1 MDLNDRVV
9 NLLDEGYD
17 IAIRIARLPDSTLI
31 ARKLAPFRLAICASP
46 QYWKKNGIP
55 TCPEDL
61 RDHNCLIYSYLLNE
75 NIWPFL
81 GPDGEIAV
89 KVSGNLR
96 ANNGDALRAAALEG
110 AGVFLGPTFIVNDD
124 FRTNRLQP
132 ILTDFMKTDLAIYA
146 VYPHNRYLSAKVRA
160 FVDFLAERYG
170 PEPYWDKP

>member
-1 MDLNDRVV
+1 
-9 NLLDEGYD
+9 
-17 IAIRIARLPDSTLI
+17 
-31 ARKLAPFRLAICASP
+31 
-46 QYWKKNGIP
+46 
-55 TCPEDL
+55 
-61 RDHNCLIYSYLLNE
+61 LNE
-75 NIWPFL
+75 NIWPFQ